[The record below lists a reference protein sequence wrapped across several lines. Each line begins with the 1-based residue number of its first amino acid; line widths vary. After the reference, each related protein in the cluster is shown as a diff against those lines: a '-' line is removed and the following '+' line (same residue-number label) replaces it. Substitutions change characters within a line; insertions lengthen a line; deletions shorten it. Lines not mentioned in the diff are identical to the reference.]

1 MKITLQS
8 ILSFHQLGERDNQE
22 DSRYPD
28 MDRPSLDNTSPFF
41 VVCDGVGGSEK
52 GEVAS
57 STVCQ
62 SIADSLKDRDWRKA
76 FNDNDVKMILEKA
89 YKALAKTSTSANRDM
104 ATTLTFLAFHGNG
117 CMAVH
122 LGDSRIY
129 QIRPDEGIIYR
140 SDDHSLVNAMLR
152 SGNITPD
159 EFDNHPQNNIITR
172 CISANGERYAP
183 TVLNIHDVAYG
194 DYFLLCTDGVVHSI
208 SENELIEVLSSSL
221 TDEEK
226 IHEMSRQCENSDDN
240 NTAILIHVGDVEVDV
255 TEVDE
260 EEAIEA
266 ERKGT
271 QPIRIHNDSVHDVNM
286 KPTSLLGKLKSILY
300 N

>member
-28 MDRPSLDNTSPFF
+28 EDRPSLGDNAPFF
-41 VVCDGVGGSEK
+41 VVCDGVGGNEK

-57 STVCQ
+57 STVCR
-62 SIADSLKDRDWRKA
+62 SIAKSLKDRDWRQP
-76 FNDNDVKMILEKA
+76 FNDNDVKMVLENA

-117 CMAVH
+117 CTAVH
-122 LGDSRIY
+122 IGDSRIY
-129 QIRPDEGIIYR
+129 QIRPDDGIIYR

-172 CISANGERYAP
+172 CISANGEHYSP
-183 TVLNIHDVAYG
+183 TVLNIHDIVNG
-194 DYFLLCTDGVVHSI
+194 DYFLLCTDGVIHSI
-208 SENELIEVLSSSL
+208 SENDLIEILSSSL

-226 IHEMSRQCENSDDN
+226 ISKMSRQCEKSDDN

-260 EEAIEA
+260 EEAIEF

-271 QPIRIHNDSVHDVNM
+271 RPIRTHNDSVHDIDM
-286 KPTSLLGKLKSILY
+286 KPTSLLGKLKSIFY
-300 N
+300 K